1 MLPLLEGTPML
12 ACLMHAWER
21 RRVRVFRVFLNS
33 RVHFVWMC
41 TLFRGGASVA
51 GLGASCVPVC
61 VCLRVPVYVPWL
73 RVSCGR
79 SLLPNIV
86 RYRTR
91 SGCRLRLPSKY
102 MYIHSRLRCCMRSVY
117 LRKICSN

>member
-41 TLFRGGASVA
+41 TLFRGGRRRLRDSVRRVC
-51 GLGASCVPVC
+51 LCVCAC
-61 VCLRVPVYVPWL
+61 VCLCMCHGCACLVG
-73 RVSCGR
+73 GR
-79 SLLPNIV
+79 
-86 RYRTR
+86 
-91 SGCRLRLPSKY
+91 
-102 MYIHSRLRCCMRSVY
+102 
-117 LRKICSN
+117 CSQILFVTGLGRAVV